1 MTIADAF
8 SGIRNELVSTEP
20 PNGMAALLPADAKGI
35 LFVRVP
41 NIPMASID
49 RISTQLNDICRRVV
63 PGVVVCII
71 PAYVELELLTRDQ
84 LRDIKIQLKVDD
96 GNG

>member
-1 MTIADAF
+1 MAVADDFA
-8 SGIRNELVSTEP
+8 SIRAELGSTEYP
-20 PNGMAALLPADAKGI
+20 DDMAALLPADAKGI

-41 NIPMASID
+41 NIPMASIE
-49 RISTQLNDICRRVV
+49 RISTQLNNICRRVV
-63 PGVVVCII
+63 PNIVVCVI
-71 PAYVELELLTRDQ
+71 PANVEFELLTRNQ